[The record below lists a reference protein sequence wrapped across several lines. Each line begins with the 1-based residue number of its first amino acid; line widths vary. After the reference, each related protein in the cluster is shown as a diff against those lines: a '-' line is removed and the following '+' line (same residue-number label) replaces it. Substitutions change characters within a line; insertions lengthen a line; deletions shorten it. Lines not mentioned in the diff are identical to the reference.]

1 MISEET
7 LGKEFIRVISEYYP
21 KVGEVLDGC
30 YIKVVTNYWGRPPKS
45 LRHIVIYCPEEII
58 SYVETHKQKLTDVAE
73 NMGLVQVVFRNASR
87 LLRDPMSKIKQ
98 SDPRMWLD
106 LQWVSK

>member
-1 MISEET
+1 MISEEAFA
-7 LGKEFIRVISEYYP
+7 KEYIRVINEYYP
-21 KVGEVLDGC
+21 KVGEMLDGC
-30 YIKVVTNYWGRPPKS
+30 YVKVVTTYCGRPPKR
-45 LRHIVIYCPEEII
+45 LRHLGIYCPEEII
-58 SYVETHKQKLTDVAE
+58 SYVQTHKQKLTDVAE
-73 NMGLVQVVFRNASR
+73 NMGLIQVVFRNASR

>member
-7 LGKEFIRVISEYYP
+7 LAKEYIRVINEYYP
-21 KVGEVLDGC
+21 RVGQVLDGC
-30 YIKVVTNYWGRPPKS
+30 YVKVITTYWGRPPKR
-45 LRHIVIYCPEEII
+45 LRHLGIYCPEDII
-58 SYVETHKQKLTDVAE
+58 CYVQSHKKILMDVAE

-87 LLRDPMSKIKQ
+87 LLRDPMSKIKE

>member
-7 LGKEFIRVISEYYP
+7 LAKEFIRVISEYYP

-30 YIKVVTNYWGRPPKS
+30 YIKVVTNYWGRPPRS

-58 SYVETHKQKLTDVAE
+58 SYVEAHKQKLTDVAE

>member
-1 MISEET
+1 MISEEAFA
-7 LGKEFIRVISEYYP
+7 KEYIRVINEYYP
-21 KVGEVLDGC
+21 KVGEMLDGC
-30 YIKVVTNYWGRPPKS
+30 YVKVVTTYWGRPPKR
-45 LRHIVIYCPEEII
+45 LRHIGIYCPEEIM
-58 SYVETHKQKLTDVAE
+58 SYVQTHKQKLTDIAE

>member
-1 MISEET
+1 MISEDT
-7 LGKEFIRVISEYYP
+7 LAKEFIRVISDYYP
-21 KVGEVLDGC
+21 RVGEVLDGC
-30 YIKVVTNYWGRPPKS
+30 YVKVITNYWGKPPKS
-45 LRHIVIYCPEEII
+45 FRHLVIYCPEEII
-58 SYVETHKQKLTDVAE
+58 TYVEKHKQKLVDVAE

>member
-1 MISEET
+1 MISEDT
-7 LGKEFIRVISEYYP
+7 LAKEFIRVINEYYP

-30 YIKVVTNYWGRPPKS
+30 YVKVVTNYWGRPPKS
-45 LRHIVIYCPEEII
+45 LRHVVIYCSEETI
-58 SYVETHKQKLTDVAE
+58 SYVQNHKQKLTDIAE

-106 LQWVSK
+106 LQWVSR

>member
-1 MISEET
+1 MISEEA
-7 LGKEFIRVISEYYP
+7 LANEFIRVINEYYP

-30 YIKVVTNYWGRPPKS
+30 YVKVITSYWGRPPKS
-45 LRHIVIYCPEEII
+45 IRHIGIYCPEEIMC
-58 SYVETHKQKLTDVAE
+58 YVQTHKKVLTDVAE

>member
-7 LGKEFIRVISEYYP
+7 LAKEFIRVISEYYP

-30 YIKVVTNYWGRPPKS
+30 YVKVITTYWGRPPKR
-45 LRHIVIYCPEEII
+45 LQHLGIYCPEEIM
-58 SYVETHKQKLTDVAE
+58 SYVQAHKKKLTDVAE

>member
-1 MISEET
+1 MISEDT
-7 LGKEFIRVISEYYP
+7 LAKEFIRVINEYYP

-30 YIKVVTNYWGRPPKS
+30 YVKVVTNYWGRPPKS
-45 LRHIVIYCPEEII
+45 LRHVVIYSSEETI
-58 SYVETHKQKLTDVAE
+58 SYVQTHKQKLTDVAE

-106 LQWVSK
+106 LQWVSR

>member
-1 MISEET
+1 MISEDT
-7 LGKEFIRVISEYYP
+7 LANEFIRVISEYYP

-30 YIKVVTNYWGRPPKS
+30 YVKVVTNYWGRPRKS
-45 LRHIVIYCPEEII
+45 FQHIVIYCPEELI
-58 SYVETHKQKLTDVAE
+58 SYVENHKHKLTDVAE
-73 NMGLVQVVFRNASR
+73 NMGLIQVVFRNASR